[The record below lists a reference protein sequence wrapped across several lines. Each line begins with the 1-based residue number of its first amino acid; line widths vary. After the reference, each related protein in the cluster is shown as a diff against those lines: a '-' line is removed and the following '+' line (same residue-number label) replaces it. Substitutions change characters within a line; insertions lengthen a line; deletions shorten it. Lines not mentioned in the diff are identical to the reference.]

1 PARSGSATCWWSA
14 ARVRRPASCWRSI
27 WPAAAPSARCP
38 WPRCWNVPGSTFE
51 KPLEGAAMPNI
62 VVVGTQW
69 GDEGK
74 GKVVDV
80 ITPHVNVVVRYQ
92 GGNNAGHTVVV
103 GREKYV
109 LHSIPSGILH
119 PHCRCVIGCGV
130 VVDPASLIQE
140 MEALV
145 QRGVTL
151 DGSLF

>member
-1 PARSGSATCWWSA
+1 
-14 ARVRRPASCWRSI
+14 
-27 WPAAAPSARCP
+27 
-38 WPRCWNVPGSTFE
+38 
-51 KPLEGAAMPNI
+51 MPNI

-103 GREKYV
+103 GRDKYV

-119 PHCRCVIGCGV
+119 DGCRCVVGCGV
-130 VVDPASLIQE
+130 VIDPGALIDE
-140 MEALV
+140 MESLV
-145 QRGVTL
+145 RRGVRL
-151 DGSLF
+151 DGNLFISKNAHLIMPYHPALDLADGSERVLALRELLQRPARFFRGVRDA